1 MHKKFEIKWKN
12 IKGGC
17 QSGRKVVTYDS
28 KSDLTLADGARTAL
42 QESISLCLLTAN
54 GHKNRSEKWAPMKY
68 CILCNYVL
76 CGM

>member
-1 MHKKFEIKWKN
+1 M
-12 IKGGC
+12 
-17 QSGRKVVTYDS
+17 VTYDS